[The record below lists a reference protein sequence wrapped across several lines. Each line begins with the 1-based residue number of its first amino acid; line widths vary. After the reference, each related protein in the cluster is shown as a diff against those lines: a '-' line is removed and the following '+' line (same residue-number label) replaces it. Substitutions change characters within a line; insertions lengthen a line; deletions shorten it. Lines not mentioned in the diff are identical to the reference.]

1 MIVVQRTPSTGGPS
15 QKVQSRDL
23 WLTDCPRIRGSNA
36 LSFFCMPADFAAVAS
51 LCASATPS
59 VASRSSQAHR
69 DHTRACL
76 QHDRP
81 CNSNGYKGQ
90 TFASL
95 EESKNAQCQ
104 PGDSGQECALL
115 AVYPESRVFSYTDAR
130 RYTATVQAKTLFNM
144 TVDGAGNI
152 RQCRTETE

>member
-1 MIVVQRTPSTGGPS
+1 MM
-15 QKVQSRDL
+15 L
-23 WLTDCPRIRGSNA
+23 N
-36 LSFFCMPADFAAVAS
+36 
-51 LCASATPS
+51 LC
-59 VASRSSQAHR
+59 SS
-69 DHTRACL
+69 D
-76 QHDRP
+76 
-81 CNSNGYKGQ
+81 YKGQ

-115 AVYPESRVFSYTDAR
+115 AVYPENRVFSYTDAR

-152 RQCRTETE
+152 RQCRTRMNRGEKYHAQIHCNGSLVLRVAWLC

>member
-1 MIVVQRTPSTGGPS
+1 MRYP
-15 QKVQSRDL
+15 
-23 WLTDCPRIRGSNA
+23 
-36 LSFFCMPADFAAVAS
+36 FF
-51 LCASATPS
+51 
-59 VASRSSQAHR
+59 
-69 DHTRACL
+69 ACL
-76 QHDRP
+76 LILLLLPACVLLQRP
-81 CNSNGYKGQ
+81 LWRPEALRPIETTHEHASSMIAACNSNGYKGQ

-104 PGDSGQECALL
+104 PSDSGQECALL
-115 AVYPESRVFSYTDAR
+115 AVYPESRVFSYVDAR